1 MKNKYQEAL
10 SKLEDIICELSCEL
24 KEDCELYTRDTG
36 YEEHIEILQKLV
48 DKETPMKVN
57 KKEFLEFDCDDD
69 FEYFPHMTF
78 YYKCPNRK
86 CKLHHKYELSFDT
99 ERCPICNQLLDWGD
113 DRG

>member
-1 MKNKYQEAL
+1 MKNKYQDAL
-10 SKLEDIICELSCEL
+10 FTLVTNSSQFLKENKLEDSQFMEWHNQSKDL
-24 KEDCELYTRDTG
+24 
-36 YEEHIEILQKLV
+36 LQELV
-48 DKETPMKVN
+48 DKETPMKAN

-99 ERCPICNQLLDWGD
+99 ERCHICNQLLDWGD
-113 DRG
+113 DRE

>member
-1 MKNKYQEAL
+1 MKNKYQDAL
-10 SKLEDIICELSCEL
+10 FTLVTNSSQFLKENKLEDSQFMEWHNQSKDL
-24 KEDCELYTRDTG
+24 
-36 YEEHIEILQKLV
+36 LQELV

-99 ERCPICNQLLDWGD
+99 ERCPICNQLLDWSD

>member
-1 MKNKYQEAL
+1 MNKYQEAL
-10 SKLEDIICELSCEL
+10 DSLNPNLIGEQK
-24 KEDCELYTRDTG
+24 YTWRKSV
-36 YEEHIEILQKLV
+36 EILQELV

-57 KKEFLEFDCDDD
+57 KKEFLECYCDDD

-99 ERCPICNQLLDWGD
+99 ERCPICNQLLDWSD
-113 DRG
+113 DCG